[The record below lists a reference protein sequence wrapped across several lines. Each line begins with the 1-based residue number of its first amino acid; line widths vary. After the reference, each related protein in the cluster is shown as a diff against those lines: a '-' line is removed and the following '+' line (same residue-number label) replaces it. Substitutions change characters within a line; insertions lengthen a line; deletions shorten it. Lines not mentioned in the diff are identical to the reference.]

1 MLTRRKSSELTKI
14 NLGPIEKGALDGQ
27 TVFGADL
34 IQAIKGA
41 LAPRGRSGTASKAGG
56 KGKGRRKKGDL
67 AGQDVSPVAAK
78 ATPDAGAGQAD
89 SWGMLEP
96 LHGLLEPVAGILKPL
111 FSGNAAILIV
121 GLLLFMFFFR
131 GSSQPA
137 MLTQDIGCPGYTLPQ
152 RLAAYEEMWRREES
166 ELWSW
171 LEDRVGL
178 DGAVFPTV
186 NKPPASPLRQK
197 AQQLRGEREL
207 SEKLSEEKMSDREM
221 DAAIRTTR
229 ERLDA
234 LEEILNKRKV
244 QPIVEEVQSRHEL

>member
-1 MLTRRKSSELTKI
+1 MKLTEI
-14 NLGPIEKGALDGQ
+14 NLGPIEKGAVDGQ
-27 TVFGADL
+27 SVFGTDL

-56 KGKGRRKKGDL
+56 GKGKGRRKKGDL
-67 AGQDVSPVAAK
+67 ADQDVSPAAAK
-78 ATPDAGAGQAD
+78 AAPDAGAGQAD

-111 FSGNAAILIV
+111 LSGNAAILVI
-121 GLLLFMFFFR
+121 GFLLFVLFFR
-131 GSSQPA
+131 GSPQPT
-137 MLTQDIGCPGYTLPQ
+137 MLPQEMGCPGYTLPQ

-178 DGAVFPTV
+178 DGAVFPMV

-207 SEKLSEEKMSDREM
+207 SEKLSEENMSDREM